1 MTLYKR
7 LIALIIVLALTI
19 NTSFATAFDFEG
31 IQDEVYMN
39 LTEYNSNFT
48 INFYGSTKDLP
59 DKINKIM
66 NDALI
71 FDDYLRYIINSW
83 NIEYDYTQ
91 NMATIRVVVDYK
103 TTKEKESFV
112 RSEVTTI
119 LKDLNLEG
127 LTDYQRLDKIIKYMN
142 QNYSYDD
149 TLKKFTAY
157 DLITSKQAVCQGYG
171 EMLYLL
177 ARGASIPVRTQ
188 EGTLKDTPHL
198 WNLVKIGNAWYHV
211 DATNFNL
218 FKNEP
223 YVVLPTESLLNYQ
236 YSWQNLMEIISD
248 TINLVDVNYNSGL
261 YTSDSISS
269 NLMHKKSDYEFSE
282 TAKLHKTTLEKSIAL
297 SNLLKT
303 EFENTKGIQTVTQYD
318 TLNNAIKSLRETGYN
333 MENIP
338 LYSNQLI
345 TLSKNNMEKMTVF
358 YSTLIKSSQKSIVN
372 PPTESSLLKA
382 IKILEDGKVMITNHT
397 FDKTLRLNLV
407 DSCNRKVTVHVEA
420 LIKLYKTLY
429 TKTKKMTYKD
439 KYLALSKKYNI
450 KLN

>member
-1 MTLYKR
+1 MTLYRR
-7 LIALIIVLALTI
+7 LSALIIVLVLTI
-19 NTSFATAFDFEG
+19 NTSFTTAFDFKG

-48 INFYGSTKDLP
+48 IDYYGNTKDLP
-59 DKINKIM
+59 DNISQLM

-112 RSEVTTI
+112 RAEVTSI
-119 LKDLNLEG
+119 LKDLSLEG
-127 LTDYQRLDKIIKYMN
+127 LSDYQRLDKIIKYMN

-198 WNLVKIGNAWYHV
+198 WNLVKIGNTWYHI

-218 FKNEP
+218 FKDEP

-248 TINLVDVNYNSGL
+248 TTNLVDVNFNSGL
-261 YTSDSISS
+261 YT
-269 NLMHKKSDYEFSE
+269 
-282 TAKLHKTTLEKSIAL
+282 
-297 SNLLKT
+297 
-303 EFENTKGIQTVTQYD
+303 
-318 TLNNAIKSLRETGYN
+318 
-333 MENIP
+333 
-338 LYSNQLI
+338 
-345 TLSKNNMEKMTVF
+345 
-358 YSTLIKSSQKSIVN
+358 
-372 PPTESSLLKA
+372 
-382 IKILEDGKVMITNHT
+382 KILYRAI
-397 FDKTLRLNLV
+397 LCIR
-407 DSCNRKVTVHVEA
+407 NRIMNFRRQ
-420 LIKLYKTLY
+420 L
-429 TKTKKMTYKD
+429 D
-439 KYLALSKKYNI
+439 F
-450 KLN
+450 